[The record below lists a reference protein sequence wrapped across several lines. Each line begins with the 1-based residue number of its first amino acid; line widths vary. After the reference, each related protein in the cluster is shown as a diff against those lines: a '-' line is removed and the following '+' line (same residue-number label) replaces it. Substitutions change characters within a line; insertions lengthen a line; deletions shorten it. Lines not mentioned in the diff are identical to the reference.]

1 MNTNNRLKM
10 AQIPYIEHQRRMFKA
25 YKREKRIKAALI
37 ITNALWLLY
46 FIATR

>member
-1 MNTNNRLKM
+1 MNAQKKLNM

-25 YKREKRIKAALI
+25 YKRERKLKTALI

-46 FIATR
+46 IIATR